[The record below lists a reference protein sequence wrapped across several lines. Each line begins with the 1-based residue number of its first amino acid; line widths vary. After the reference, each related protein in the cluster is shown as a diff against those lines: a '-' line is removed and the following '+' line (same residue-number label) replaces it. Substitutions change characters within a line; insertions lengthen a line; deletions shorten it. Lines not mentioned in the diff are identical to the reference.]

1 MTQQAP
7 IGIFDSGVGGLT
19 VAREV
24 FKLLPQEDVV
34 YFGDVGRYPYGGR
47 SKEIITKFTV
57 QDITFLM
64 EHKVKFIICACN
76 TASSVALDEIKGSY
90 DVEVIGV
97 IEPGARAAVEK
108 TNTGRIGV
116 IGTHATISSNA
127 YARVI
132 HSLAPQ
138 MRVFSLACPLFV
150 PLAEE
155 GYIDKDATYLIA
167 RDYLQ
172 TMHDVKIDTLVLGC
186 THYPLL
192 KHVISEV
199 MGDDV
204 KLIDSGEETAKV
216 AYGLLTQAGL
226 LKSTSGAPHL
236 GVGSQDTTIEGA
248 PPLAVGSD
256 ATGKTP
262 QPGAPPFRV
271 GSGDAG
277 EHKFFVSDVP
287 EKFSQVATRF
297 LGETVD
303 KITRVDISGY

>member
-24 FKLLPQEDVV
+24 FKLLPCEDVV

-47 SKEIITKFTV
+47 SKEIIVKFTV
-57 QDITFLM
+57 QDITFLL

-76 TASSVALDEIKGSY
+76 TASSVALDDVKGNY
-90 DVEVIGV
+90 GVEMIGV
-97 IEPGARAAVEK
+97 IEPGAQAAVEK
-108 TNTGRIGV
+108 TRNGRIGI
-116 IGTHATISSNA
+116 IGTHATINSNA
-127 YARVI
+127 YARII
-132 HSLAPQ
+132 HSLDPQ
-138 MRVFSLACPLFV
+138 MKVFSLACPLFV

-155 GYIDKDATYLIA
+155 GYIDKEATYLIA

-192 KHVISEV
+192 KHVISKV
-199 MGDDV
+199 MGDKV
-204 KLIDSGEETAKV
+204 TLIDSGEETAKV
-216 AYGLLTQAGL
+216 ALWRLSESGLLNPNA
-226 LKSTSGAPHL
+226 
-236 GVGSQDTTIEGA
+236 GA
-248 PPLAVGSD
+248 PPLGVGSD
-256 ATGKTP
+256 ATGKPP
-262 QPGAPPFRV
+262 QQAV
-271 GSGDAG
+271 GHPTHKGGDAA

-297 LGETVD
+297 LGETVE
-303 KITRVDISGY
+303 KITRV